1 MNGLVHVN
9 LSRPL
14 PSKRAGV
21 RKVVSYFISFNRISF
36 EKTDHYP
43 YQTVKL
49 LCNAGVQGNSANVFN
64 GNQHIEQLV
73 ILPSDPVVQSDSAPR
88 RESPKADSHWN
99 NDENSIGIESGV
111 DEIPV
116 QNQRS
121 INLVLIK
128 SNKYG
133 KDENQT

>member
-36 EKTDHYP
+36 EKTDYYP
-43 YQTVKL
+43 YQKVTL
-49 LCNAGVQGNSANVFN
+49 NCNAGLHSNSAHVFT
-64 GNQHIEQLV
+64 GNQHIEKLV
-73 ILPSDPVVQSDSAPR
+73 ILTSDTAVQSVGALRRKSAKVDSQW
-88 RESPKADSHWN
+88 KK
-99 NDENSIGIESGV
+99 DENSIGIEIGV
-111 DEIPV
+111 DGFPV

-121 INLVLIK
+121 VNLVLIN
-128 SNKYG
+128 SNK
-133 KDENQT
+133 